1 MAKILFITLLSL
13 LPLLALSQKSGKS
26 GQSLNNCTGGINIFE
41 DGDYQLQFT
50 GKKSSDK
57 GVEAYPSLSKIN
69 DENAIWVTFIAPKN
83 GDLTFTASKKT
94 GYVQMVI
101 FEQYQKDICGEI
113 AEGSAEIKRLHTGTE
128 SSIVGLDYSIEGGIM
143 YSLTMKEGRK
153 YQLLFATESEVKD
166 KLYLQWRFVV
176 GGKDQPK
183 QKAESQVVDRRND
196 DFAPTFK
203 ILVRDKETKDPII
216 ANVTIEGNKSLAG
229 MYMGSDLMFNVER
242 NSTVIIKCNAEGY
255 FLNDIEED
263 ASSFDDQEVLV
274 ELERISAGRSMSLEE
289 IEFIP
294 GTSNVTLASEPKLR
308 RLKDFL
314 ALNSELSVEIQGH
327 VFALGDNSHAAQK
340 VSEARAKR
348 VMKYLIQNGID
359 KSRLS
364 AVGYG
369 NTQPIYEKPQFFYEE
384 QANRR
389 VEIVVK

>member
-1 MAKILFITLLSL
+1 M
-13 LPLLALSQKSGKS
+13 
-26 GQSLNNCTGGINIFE
+26 GGINIFE

-50 GKKSSDK
+50 GKKPNDNA
-57 GVEAYPSLSKIN
+57 VEAYPSLSKIN
-69 DENAIWVTFIAPKN
+69 SENLIWVTYIAPKT
-83 GDLTFTASKKT
+83 GDLTFTASKKK
-94 GYVQMVI
+94 GFVQMVI
-101 FEQYQKDICGEI
+101 FEQDQKDICGEI
-113 AEGSAEIKRLHTGTE
+113 AEGSAEIKRLHIGKE
-128 SSIVGLDYSIEGGIM
+128 SSMVGLDYSVEGGVM
-143 YSLTMKEGRK
+143 YALPMKEGRK
-153 YQLLFATESEVKD
+153 YHMLFATESEVKD

-183 QKAESQVVDRRND
+183 AEVESQIVDRRND

-216 ANVTIEGNKSLAG
+216 ANITIEGNKSLAG
-229 MYMGSDLMFNVER
+229 MYMGSDFLFNVGR
-242 NSTVIIKCNAEGY
+242 NSTVTIKCNAEGY
-255 FLNDIEED
+255 FLNDIEEE
-263 ASSFDDQEVLV
+263 ASSFDDQEIVV
-274 ELERISAGRSMSLEE
+274 ELERVSAGRSMSLEE
-289 IEFIP
+289 IEFVP

-314 ALNSELSVEIQGH
+314 ALNSELNVEIQGH
-327 VFALGDNSHAAQK
+327 VFAVGDNSHAAQK

-359 KSRLS
+359 KSRMT